1 LAVRCRFAGL
11 DTLRGVALV
20 NMIAYHACWDIVN
33 FFEVDWGWY
42 GSFWAYLWQQSIC
55 WTFVLLSGFCWNL
68 GRRKGRRG
76 LAALGG
82 GALVSAVT
90 VTLMPSGRI
99 ICGVLTLLGTATLLT
114 IPLDRLLRRVPARL
128 GAACSFL
135 LFLLTRETAQGF
147 LGLQGVRLVTLPRSW
162 YQNDVTACLGFPGP
176 SFQSADYFPL
186 LPWIFLF
193 WTGYYLYRLRRQE
206 RREISLPVVTG
217 LGRNSLLVYLLHQPV
232 VCGALWILIFLTEK
246 GWI

>member
-1 LAVRCRFAGL
+1 MAARCRFTGL

-20 NMIAYHACWDIVN
+20 NMIAYHACWDVVN
-33 FFEVDWGWY
+33 FFEVDWVWY

-90 VTLMPSGRI
+90 MTLMPSGRI
-99 ICGVLTLLGTATLLT
+99 ICGVLTMLGTATLLT

-128 GAACSFL
+128 GAACSLL
-135 LFLLTRETAQGF
+135 LFLLTKETAQGF
-147 LGLQGVRLVTLPRSW
+147 LGLQGVRLVTLPRNW

-176 SFQSADYFPL
+176 AFQSADYFPL

-206 RREISLPVVTG
+206 QREISLPVVTG

-232 VCGALWILIFLTEK
+232 ICGALWILTFLR
-246 GWI
+246 